1 MNTFLPAFASG
12 LALVGLLAGCSAD
25 TDGMETAF
33 PDDAAPNDVFT
44 PVDVTPEDVTTD
56 DGAPLTDANAR
67 DVSPFDATARD
78 VPRITDAPRD
88 TPALDVSTRP
98 DVTSRPDVF
107 VLDRPTDQPSP
118 VDRPVT
124 PTGACTTLGP
134 WVASAPFASG
144 DVVSHPLPSFAVGS
158 YFYVHTMRPGGAQ
171 RRLFSARANDDGSLG
186 PWQTASDDHG
196 GGPHGFTAVVAD
208 GQAYH
213 FRNGH
218 IARYPLTADGRMN
231 GDVALVERSTQTSF
245 GGNLYVWDS
254 ATVATPPGSRGWV
267 FHLGGFS
274 FAPYAYRP
282 NVFRSAVPVEA
293 SFTRMGLD
301 HPVERPGR
309 AAWVQPAGAA
319 HGFVVTGESGGGARL
334 WRARVTSAGTIDAW
348 AALPNIPAGTGNQRG
363 ELFALGDTLFA
374 VRGARVFTTRLDP
387 SGTPTSWAS
396 APSLPEDQVNV
407 TWGDGHQEGASWG
420 VLRDTVYLSGPT
432 RVFYARIVRNAPC
445 GG

>member
-1 MNTFLPAFASG
+1 
-12 LALVGLLAGCSAD
+12 
-25 TDGMETAF
+25 METAL
-33 PDDAAPNDVFT
+33 PDDAAPDDVPITEDVFL
-44 PVDVTPEDVTTD
+44 DEGAPEDSATSI
-56 DGAPLTDANAR
+56 DATVRDVPAR
-67 DVSPFDATARD
+67 DASVRD
-78 VPRITDAPRD
+78 VPRIPDAPRD
-88 TPALDVSTRP
+88 VPVLDVSTRP
-98 DVTSRPDVF
+98 DVTPRPDVV
-107 VLDRPTDQPSP
+107 VLDRPNDQPPP

-134 WVASAPFASG
+134 WLASAPFANG

-158 YFYVHTMRPGGAQ
+158 FFYVHTMRPGGAQ
-171 RRLFSARANDDGSLG
+171 RRLVSARANDDGSLG

-208 GQAYH
+208 GQAFH

-231 GDVALVERSTQTSF
+231 GDVALVERSTQSSF

-254 ATVATPPGSRGWV
+254 ATAATPAGSRGWV

-282 NVFRSAVPVEA
+282 DVFRSAVPVEA
-293 SFTRMGLD
+293 SFTRTGLR

-309 AAWVQPAGAA
+309 AAWVQPAGAS
-319 HGFVVTGESGGGARL
+319 HGFLVTGESGGGARL
-334 WRARVTSAGTIDAW
+334 WRARVTTAGTIDAW
-348 AALPNIPAGTGNQRG
+348 ASLPNLPAGTGNQRG

-374 VRGARVFTTRLDP
+374 VRGARVFAARLDANGNP
-387 SGTPTSWAS
+387 SSWAA

-420 VLRDTVYLSGPT
+420 VLRDTVYLTGPA
-432 RVFYARIVRNAPC
+432 RVFFARIVRNAPC
-445 GG
+445 GS